1 MEGDQI
7 TSVKQHF
14 ESVAQHF
21 ESVTKQLKQH
31 FEWFAQHFEQHFE
44 RDLQHFEQHFE
55 SVAQHFYMTLE
66 MDIHILYNVC
76 ATQSFGQH
84 SPNWNIIR
92 KEKKRAKQVCWST
105 LSFSRDQNY

>member
-1 MEGDQI
+1 MTKGINSAQFWPKKVEGNQV

-31 FEWFAQHFEQHFE
+31 FEWLAQHFEQHFE

-76 ATQSFGQH
+76 PILGSYKSVAQH
-84 SPNWNIIR
+84 
-92 KEKKRAKQVCWST
+92 T
-105 LSFSRDQNY
+105 L